1 MSTQNFTSRSPHGQL
16 TPQNEVLTTIGQLTE
31 QGQAWLTK
39 YDILTV
45 RAAVDLRSIITGFV
59 IPAGTVG
66 KILAADRDGMIVDFG
81 LSTVHRLPRNSQ
93 LIEVAK

>member
-1 MSTQNFTSRSPHGQL
+1 MSKKNSTPRSPHGQL

-39 YDILTV
+39 DDILTV